1 MLRGISNIAFFD
13 PLFLIPNG
21 FSFALFF
28 FCSIFPGNEI
38 LKISSKQQF
47 MKIRLEDL
55 KSPVCSSA

>member
-28 FCSIFPGNEI
+28 FFVAFF
-38 LKISSKQQF
+38 LA
-47 MKIRLEDL
+47 MRY
-55 KSPVCSSA
+55 